1 MIPLFVPYSINDR
14 IIDKEIIYSDKNP
27 IFNESYYENSLLVN
41 IDKLE
46 DCLIL
51 IVKTNPNIK
60 FKTIRY
66 NIDIK
71 KIYFYTDK
79 TINTN
84 SWTDE
89 KLRTYKHLKD
99 SKEILLEIKKIINF
113 NIDEFIEN
121 QDTMISIDKKS
132 IISLS
137 SVRRLI
143 IKKHKLE
150 NIIEKYDRILEKKLK
165 KRFVKNN
172 TIIYGFDHKKM
183 NFL

>member
-1 MIPLFVPYSINDR
+1 
-14 IIDKEIIYSDKNP
+14 
-27 IFNESYYENSLLVN
+27 
-41 IDKLE
+41 
-46 DCLIL
+46 
-51 IVKTNPNIK
+51 
-60 FKTIRY
+60 
-66 NIDIK
+66 
-71 KIYFYTDK
+71 
-79 TINTN
+79 
-84 SWTDE
+84 
-89 KLRTYKHLKD
+89 
-99 SKEILLEIKKIINF
+99 
-113 NIDEFIEN
+113 
-121 QDTMISIDKKS
+121 MISIDKKS